1 MPHEGLHEDSHLLSD
16 FAKDYHRMIQSTIE
30 ELEAV
35 DWYNQR
41 AEAATDPAARAIME
55 HNRDEEIEHAC
66 MALEWV
72 RRNSPKW
79 DEMMREFLFKEG
91 DIVMQEAGITGKET
105 ETATKTAKETADTA
119 DGVLH
124 IGSNKE
130 GDDYEN
136 FK

>member
-1 MPHEGLHEDSHLLSD
+1 MAHEGLHEDSNLLSD
-16 FAKDYHRMIQSTIE
+16 FAKDYHRMIQSTME

-66 MALEWV
+66 MALEWL

-91 DIVMQEAGITGKET
+91 DIIAQEATVTGKT
-105 ETATKTAKETADTA
+105 EQTTEQTATAAVGGTLK
-119 DGVLH
+119 
-124 IGSNKE
+124 IGSNK
-130 GDDYEN
+130 
-136 FK
+136 